1 MSDDK
6 YTAQKKY
13 LEKRKQLRVWLDTEK
28 YEDLK
33 KAAEK
38 NGVSVYS
45 LINSFVDEYLEKNK

>member
-28 YEDLK
+28 YEALK